1 MRIQENHRNVLPYP
15 RKYVQSKYSSAMA
28 IHKTTPTR
36 QSYTPG
42 LQATRIC
49 IWEECIQDRHQK
61 FCPAQTSEAWIRSTS
76 VHVYKQ
82 HCMRGRAL
90 DKSVANAVAA
100 FWTKSREH
108 GMFCIMFKHVAI
120 AERPEVRCA
129 CPNVSARYQCQVEL
143 QMTLK
148 IEESSCI
155 YKPATNTRI
164 TEVTY
169 NVYAIYVYMIILE
182 QRQHRHTMRESIGI
196 ELLSCMPPSGYKQGS
211 EADTME

>member
-1 MRIQENHRNVLPYP
+1 
-15 RKYVQSKYSSAMA
+15 
-28 IHKTTPTR
+28 
-36 QSYTPG
+36 
-42 LQATRIC
+42 
-49 IWEECIQDRHQK
+49 
-61 FCPAQTSEAWIRSTS
+61 
-76 VHVYKQ
+76 
-82 HCMRGRAL
+82 
-90 DKSVANAVAA
+90 
-100 FWTKSREH
+100 
-108 GMFCIMFKHVAI
+108 MFCIMFKHVAI

-196 ELLSCMPPSGYKQGS
+196 ELLSCMPPSGYKQDAIQVLMS
-211 EADTME
+211 LHKKAAVCIRINQRLKEL